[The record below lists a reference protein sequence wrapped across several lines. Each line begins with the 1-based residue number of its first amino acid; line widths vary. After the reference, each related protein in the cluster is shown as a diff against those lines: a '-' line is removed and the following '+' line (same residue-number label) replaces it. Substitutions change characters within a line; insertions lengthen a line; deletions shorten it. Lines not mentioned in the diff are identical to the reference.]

1 MRGETNMVEYVIVGL
16 IVLLYLYCVGGSM
29 LKDTTTMMAS
39 LITITAIVVIVY
51 PIVHVIIR

>member
-1 MRGETNMVEYVIVGL
+1 MVEYVIVGL

-29 LKDTTTMMAS
+29 LKDTAS
-39 LITITAIVVIVY
+39 MLASMLTLCVIVVIVY

>member
-1 MRGETNMVEYVIVGL
+1 MVEYVIVGL

-29 LKDTTTMMAS
+29 IKNTTAMMAS
-39 LITITAIVVIVY
+39 LLTLITIVVIVY

>member
-1 MRGETNMVEYVIVGL
+1 MVEYVIVGL

-29 LKDTTTMMAS
+29 LKDTTTMLAS
-39 LITITAIVVIVY
+39 LITLTTIVVIVY

>member
-1 MRGETNMVEYVIVGL
+1 MRGETSMVEYVIVGL

-29 LKDTTTMMAS
+29 IKNTTAMLAS
-39 LITITAIVVIVY
+39 LLTLIAIVVIVY

>member
-1 MRGETNMVEYVIVGL
+1 MVEHVIVGL

-29 LKDTTTMMAS
+29 IKNTTAMLAS
-39 LITITAIVVIVY
+39 LLTLITIVVIVY

>member
-29 LKDTTTMMAS
+29 LKDTAS
-39 LITITAIVVIVY
+39 MLASMLTLCVIVVIVY

>member
-16 IVLLYLYCVGGSM
+16 VVLLYLYCVGGSM

-39 LITITAIVVIVY
+39 LITLIAIVVIVY

>member
-39 LITITAIVVIVY
+39 LITLIAIVVIVY
-51 PIVHVIIR
+51 PMVHVIIR

>member
-39 LITITAIVVIVY
+39 LITLIAIVVIVY

>member
-39 LITITAIVVIVY
+39 LITLIAIVVIVY
-51 PIVHVIIR
+51 PMIHVIIR

>member
-39 LITITAIVVIVY
+39 LITLIAIVVIVY
-51 PIVHVIIR
+51 PMVHVIIS

>member
-1 MRGETNMVEYVIVGL
+1 MIEYGIVGF

-29 LKDTTTMMAS
+29 VKNTTAMLAS
-39 LITITAIVVIVY
+39 LLTLIAIVVIVY

>member
-1 MRGETNMVEYVIVGL
+1 MRGEISMVEYVIIGL
-16 IVLLYLYCVGGSM
+16 IVLFYLYCVGGSM

>member
-1 MRGETNMVEYVIVGL
+1 MVEYVIIGL
-16 IVLLYLYCVGGSM
+16 IVLFYLYCVGGSM

>member
-1 MRGETNMVEYVIVGL
+1 MVEYVIVGF
-16 IVLLYLYCVGGSM
+16 IVLLYLYCVGCSM
-29 LKDTTTMMAS
+29 LKDTTTMMVS

>member
-1 MRGETNMVEYVIVGL
+1 MRGETSMVEYVIVGL

-29 LKDTTTMMAS
+29 LKNTTAMLAS
-39 LITITAIVVIVY
+39 LLTLITIVVIVY